1 MSIYPFNL
9 GISPINWSN
18 EDVKELGEHYTS
30 ETILSEMKSLGFVG
44 TEMHSKFPSE
54 VRELKTVLSEKGMQ
68 LVTQWK
74 GVLFADKSKHE
85 SELEAYKEHV
95 LFLKAMGCKVVVT
108 CELGGSTI
116 GDPRR
121 EANVTEVKPLTDV
134 EWGNMVEGLEK
145 AGQICKDNGMT
156 LVYHHHMGTN
166 VEKPEEIDRLME
178 TTNPELV
185 SLTFDSGHAYYG
197 GADPYKV
204 LNKHYDR
211 VKHLHFKDI
220 RKDVL
225 DEVREKKIS
234 FKNSIAKNVF
244 TVPGDGVIDFRPIF
258 EYLLKHNYTGW
269 AILEAEQDPAV
280 KNPVMHAQKSME
292 YIQNL
297 FIDLDHKLN
306 V

>member
-18 EDVKELGEHYTS
+18 EDVKELGEHYTC
-30 ETILSEMKSLGFVG
+30 ETILNEMKSLGFVG

-54 VRELKTVLSEKGMQ
+54 VRELKTVLSRKGMQ

-85 SELEAYKEHV
+85 SELKAYKDHV
-95 LFLKAMGCKVVVT
+95 LFLKEMGCRVVVT

-121 EANVTEVKPLTDV
+121 DANVTEVKPLTSE
-134 EWGNMVEGLEK
+134 EWSNMVEGLEK

-166 VEKPEEIDRLME
+166 VEKTEEIDRLME
-178 TTNPELV
+178 ATNPELV

-197 GADPYKV
+197 GADPYEV
-204 LNKHYDR
+204 LVKHYDR
-211 VKHLHFKDI
+211 VKHIHFKDI
-220 RKDVL
+220 RREVL
-225 DEVREKKIS
+225 DEVREEKIS

-244 TVPGDGVIDFRPIF
+244 TVPGDGVIDFEPIF
-258 EYLLKHNYTGW
+258 SLLLNRNYNGW

-280 KNPVMHAQKSME
+280 KNPVFYAQKSKE
-292 YIQNL
+292 YIKDL
-297 FIDLDHKLN
+297 FVELNKL
-306 V
+306 